1 MAIVRRIA
9 GIKFERTFAG
19 VVTRAYE
26 ARGDFAVSLTYE
38 IDLDRWTARVSSPH
52 FYASIS
58 EVRLE
63 QLDSWLRKQ
72 RDRHDELTEARRIR
86 EREARRIRKR
96 EARRRRADRSAAVT
110 ALCAVGAYFVGVV
123 VGAASVAA
131 KAAKAA

>member
-52 FYASIS
+52 LYASIR

-63 QLDSWLRKQ
+63 QLASWLRQQ
-72 RDRHDELTEARRIR
+72 RDRHDELAEARRIR
-86 EREARRIRKR
+86 EREARRVVVR
-96 EARRRRADRSAAVT
+96 RRRRADRSAAVT
-110 ALCAVGAYFVGVV
+110 AMCAVGAYFVGVV

-131 KAAKAA
+131 KAAEAA